1 MMKKKFTSWML
12 LVVAILGFQAN
23 AQFVM
28 PDFCT
33 WQEGKNF
40 VYIEDTNDWG
50 ASGINVYTWGGYDNG
65 GWPGQANVNPT
76 PVGQYNG
83 HNVYLF
89 DAPTAA
95 PTNLIISNSGNNR
108 FTGGNLTWQ
117 NGGYY
122 NADGLKGVVVSSAFD
137 PAARKFA
144 MTGDAVG
151 GWNMPPATS
160 QYFTNNGDGTYT
172 WTGTVS
178 KNGFKLTGV
187 AADYTITDWNTFNS
201 GLYGKAGLVEGDNA
215 LTSGYGND
223 LTMPVNGDVTLTISD
238 VTATSCKLNIKV
250 NQAVVLDPAFYLVGG
265 INSWTYPDESC
276 KFVEENGIFTLTKTF
291 NGEFKIR
298 DENGAWL
305 GAGNTFTQD
314 SNTATLTTSGGNMTL
329 NEESEYTLTI
339 DPTTMLLTVTGF
351 PEVPVEPYATIYI
364 DKESATGNM
373 HTWDSK
379 GTYNSW
385 PGVSIQGLETA
396 TKDGVEYYVFKY
408 DHTDGAN
415 PYIIFNYSNS
425 QTADIP
431 VADGDVLKYLGGK
444 AYILNGTEYPIKT
457 RTIKGDF
464 NNWEGTAMTRDA
476 DGNYTVTI
484 ENVQNGHK
492 FKFQDQDNNW
502 WGGET
507 DEETYR
513 VHSEWCTDI
522 AMWAGDSYKNFEI
535 VTTAACTLTFKVDY
549 NNKLTITGW
558 PAPATTYPVF
568 AAEMQNGTV
577 TPDKEAAAVGET
589 VTLTVAPATGFKL
602 KTITVNAGY
611 RPVADDGDGGR
622 APRKATAV
630 DFISQSTIATTKVDD
645 THYTFVIPEK
655 LRDMF
660 GDEVAIPANT
670 EFKVSATFEAL
681 PLYVLGEVNG
691 NNWDYNVGAEMT
703 YNAEAEHYELD
714 VHAGLNEDSKWAYF
728 SLTKGFGDDWTAT
741 NALRLGG
748 AAPAYN
754 NCEVTAANQNG
765 IALLPFNGETEEGGK
780 TFQIPAGDYKFIVN
794 KDMTVFKVEGD
805 IMVPIDEMYIA
816 GTFTGWNDNKQ
827 QMTYDAETESY
838 SITVEGIENGAQF
851 KFIKNNEWYGAD
863 SDTDTHVVHP
873 DWCTDIQLTTPGK
886 NFEVNGQGDLT
897 FTVDKDMRLTI
908 TGWTP
913 AGITLAEA
921 LAGDN
926 GDKLIISDMAVV
938 VANENY
944 AIVTDGQGNWLK
956 VTGMNDVNE
965 GSYITNL
972 RGTLSDVALNPVLAA
987 TAVEPIPAASIT
999 VTPKRLNL
1007 GTIHRTALTELKP
1020 NEVAQFV
1027 GYYVAERGELCAFS
1041 SGNGLHLEMTMDNM
1055 VGQIVDGK
1063 QQTITAVV
1071 SLKNA
1076 WDAPAGA
1083 PARVAIND
1091 DQAFENISIDATA
1104 ASVPTGLD
1112 TVKAI
1117 DGKEIQGIYNVNGQ
1131 QVNRAERGIY
1141 IIRYTDGTATK
1152 VRF

>member
-1 MMKKKFTSWML
+1 MKKLFTFFATAMMAFTALATDYTGTLVVTVNGEVTKVPGTGISVTNDGSNYTLSVINFMLPVDGGDPIGVGNITLNTQAVKNNNLALLKVDQDITIAEGNDPNVDFWLGPTLGDVPIKMTSLVADNAAYVNIDIELTEMEQTINVKFLTDGFQIPNSDFEDWEYTNPSTGAVTTKNEPRNWHGFKSAKGSYAGAAQSTLARDTDKRTGSSGTYSAVITAGSVLGIINNGTITNGQLNAASMSASNTANHSEMDKSSTATDQYGDKFYTHFIGRPDAVKTWIKFTQGTAQSTYKYANFSAIIFDGSYYQDPEDKTYTNVTAKAQNKQITTCGWTEL
-12 LVVAILGFQAN
+12 TVPFTGYTSVAPEAILLTVATN
-23 AQFVM
+23 AT
-28 PDFCT
+28 P
-33 WQEGKNF
+33 GKGSKGDK
-40 VYIEDTNDWG
+40 VWIDDME
-50 ASGINVYTWGGYDNG
+50 IV
-65 GWPGQANVNPT
+65 
-76 PVGQYNG
+76 YNG
-83 HNVYLF
+83 EVTGITVNGLDGF
-89 DAPTAA
+89 TFNAA
-95 PTNLIISNSGNNR
+95 T
-108 FTGGNLTWQ
+108 T
-117 NGGYY
+117 
-122 NADGLKGVVVSSAFD
+122 
-137 PAARKFA
+137 
-144 MTGDAVG
+144 
-151 GWNMPPATS
+151 
-160 QYFTNNGDGTYT
+160 
-172 WTGTVS
+172 
-178 KNGFKLTGV
+178 
-187 AADYTITDWNTFNS
+187 DYTIESDAVISESDITVQKT
-201 GLYGKAGLVEGDNA
+201 GLY
-215 LTSGYGND
+215 S
-223 LTMPVNGDVTLTISD
+223 
-238 VTATSCKLNIKV
+238 
-250 NQAVVLDPAFYLVGG
+250 YLFK
-265 INSWTYPDESC
+265 S
-276 KFVEENGIFTLTKTF
+276 VEET
-291 NGEFKIR
+291 
-298 DENGAWL
+298 
-305 GAGNTFTQD
+305 
-314 SNTATLTTSGGNMTL
+314 
-329 NEESEYTLTI
+329 
-339 DPTTMLLTVTGF
+339 
-351 PEVPVEPYATIYI
+351 
-364 DKESATGNM
+364 
-373 HTWDSK
+373 
-379 GTYNSW
+379 
-385 PGVSIQGLETA
+385 
-396 TKDGVEYYVFKY
+396 
-408 DHTDGAN
+408 
-415 PYIIFNYSNS
+415 
-425 QTADIP
+425 
-431 VADGDVLKYLGGK
+431 
-444 AYILNGTEYPIKT
+444 
-457 RTIKGDF
+457 
-464 NNWEGTAMTRDA
+464 
-476 DGNYTVTI
+476 
-484 ENVQNGHK
+484 QNG
-492 FKFQDQDNNW
+492 Q
-502 WGGET
+502 
-507 DEETYR
+507 
-513 VHSEWCTDI
+513 
-522 AMWAGDSYKNFEI
+522 
-535 VTTAACTLTFKVDY
+535 L
-549 NNKLTITGW
+549 IT
-558 PAPATTYPVF
+558 VI
-568 AAEMQNGTV
+568 
-577 TPDKEAAAVGET
+577 
-589 VTLTVAPATGFKL
+589 VAPNDMSKL
-602 KTITVNAGY
+602 SMYTINVT
-611 RPVADDGDGGR
+611 RP
-622 APRKATAV
+622 
-630 DFISQSTIATTKVDD
+630 IA
-645 THYTFVIPEK
+645 
-655 LRDMF
+655 
-660 GDEVAIPANT
+660 
-670 EFKVSATFEAL
+670 
-681 PLYVLGEVNG
+681 PLYVMGEVNG

-703 YNAEAEHYELD
+703 YNAEAEQYELD

-754 NCEVTAANQNG
+754 NCEVTAANQSG

-805 IMVPIDEMYIA
+805 IVVPIDEMYIA

-827 QMTYDAETESY
+827 QMAYDAETESY

-863 SDTDTHVVHP
+863 SDTDTHIVHP

-913 AGITLAEA
+913 AGVTLAEA
-921 LAGDN
+921 LAGEN

-938 VANENY
+938 VANDNY
-944 AIVTDGQGNWLK
+944 AIVTDGQDNWLK

-1071 SLKNA
+1071 SLKAA

-1152 VRF
+1152 VQF